1 MTTRQYEKIIAHVL
15 DSVDFAACLKKNNKI
30 LATNKLFEDAGILN
44 MSDNE
49 IQQNGF
55 FVESINLVDDINI
68 FIYKPDYVRKL
79 NFTKNALKEAIEL
92 L

>member
-1 MTTRQYEKIIAHVL
+1 MTNRQYERIISQVL
-15 DSVDFAACLKKNNKI
+15 NSIDFAACLKKNNKI
-30 LATNKLFEDAGILN
+30 VATNKLFEEIGISN
-44 MSDNE
+44 MSDGE
-49 IQQNGF
+49 IQQKGF

-68 FIYKPDYVRKL
+68 IVYKPDYVKKL